1 MHYASG
7 PSESGRPLSS
17 GSAFRYYYYYGRA
30 CGVDDSHCVARVTDS
45 RAHDVADP
53 GVTLLDGGYE
63 PLEPEATALLLL
75 PRECLRARRSGDG
88 FGRDLR
94 GAARGEDAH
103 AQSEECHVATGDLAG
118 IWTF

>member
-45 RAHDVADP
+45 RAQDVVDP

-75 PRECLRARRSGDG
+75 PRECLRARRSG
-88 FGRDLR
+88 
-94 GAARGEDAH
+94 
-103 AQSEECHVATGDLAG
+103 
-118 IWTF
+118 